1 MTSPPAES
9 ATRAEAFAAASSRA
23 DALLG
28 AFAALDDAAAVG
40 EPDGGR
46 VLGTTPRLR
55 AVSPHAARAP
65 DWAGLLAALRRPDAR
80 GGDGAVPGAVL
91 EERTLPD
98 GLRLLRVRPTRRD
111 DPDLQRYLAERDD
124 LFLTSRTLSVSEMAT
139 TLAHELNQPIGTLA
153 NLLAGLKLRLRRGA
167 LDAAGT
173 EGVVDR
179 ALQQTRFAEAVIVR
193 IREFTQA
200 RRPQART
207 LDARA
212 LAHRSVELLDWLMTS
227 SGTRVELCPAAE
239 PVRVRGDATLLQ
251 QVLVNLLRNAV
262 DAMRDRPAAERVV
275 SVSVEAASGWA
286 SIAVRDRGPGLGLDA
301 DSLFVPFATSKPD
314 GMGVGLN
321 ICRSFLELHQGR
333 LWLASAA
340 DGCTAHVELPLA
352 DGAGIDDDIDDDIDD
367 GETDEMETSGP

>member
-1 MTSPPAES
+1 MAVTSPSAGS
-9 ATRAEAFAAASSRA
+9 ATRAEASAAPASRA

-55 AVSPHAARAP
+55 TISPRAARAP

-80 GGDGAVPGAVL
+80 GGDGAVL

-167 LDAAGT
+167 LDAAGA

-212 LAHRSVELLDWLMTS
+212 LARRSVELLDWLMTS
-227 SGTRVELCPAAE
+227 SGTRVELILASG
-239 PVRVRGDATLLQ
+239 PVPVRGDETLLQ

-262 DAMRDRPAAERVV
+262 DAVRDRPAAERVV

-286 SIAVRDRGPGLGLDA
+286 CVAVRDRGPGLELDA

-333 LWLASAA
+333 LWLASSA

-352 DGAGIDDDIDDDIDD
+352 AGAGTDDDVDD
-367 GETDEMETSGP
+367 GETDGMETSGP